1 MKKGWICQQAITDH
15 QHQVYE
21 LSLNEIKL
29 FHVDKINQSQQL
41 TTQNRINNGLQYK
54 QFMVIVLDEQSQL
67 IVHSSFCKGDDGNLF
82 FPQQY
87 IKSKQLLVS
96 KKDNYINLISKI
108 DNYQFKVEQSIQF
121 GICYLC
127 SSVMWTAFDYLG

>member
-1 MKKGWICQQAITDH
+1 MKKGWICQQAITYH

-54 QFMVIVLDEQSQL
+54 QFMVIVLL
-67 IVHSSFCKGDDGNLF
+67 
-82 FPQQY
+82 
-87 IKSKQLLVS
+87 
-96 KKDNYINLISKI
+96 
-108 DNYQFKVEQSIQF
+108 
-121 GICYLC
+121 
-127 SSVMWTAFDYLG
+127 